1 MCFKKKERVI
11 KQPKYV
17 TLETIEYKGW
27 KIDPMLFFNQDT
39 GEELISCNIKN
50 EKIKKGFVITRKPT
64 TYEYTSVSHGLFGRQ
79 NVTHSSFKDS
89 SDAIDRV
96 VKESKAMIDIFD
108 EIEQYYSD
116 RAQKK
121 YDYITFINTFS
132 EPSECGTDKIISGTG
147 KTKYTAK

>member
-11 KQPKYV
+11 KQPKYI
-17 TLETIEYKGW
+17 TLETVEYKGW
-27 KIDPMLFFNQDT
+27 KIDTMLFFNPDT

-108 EIEQYYSD
+108 EMEQYYKD
-116 RAQKK
+116 RAQKN
-121 YDYITFINTFS
+121 YDYISFINTFS
-132 EPSECGTDKIISGTG
+132 EPSEGGTIKIINN
-147 KTKYTAK
+147 TKYTTK